1 MEASSV
7 KRTLHLPDSFLRE
20 TFVCGSG
27 DDEWV
32 HLCQGK
38 KGVTYW
44 VMIYHKANTAPTQEG
59 FNLCLTD
66 RDINQL

>member
-1 MEASSV
+1 LYHIAGNENGPGMEVSSV

-38 KGVTYW
+38 
-44 VMIYHKANTAPTQEG
+44 
-59 FNLCLTD
+59 
-66 RDINQL
+66 